1 MLPHAGSPTF
11 KEVVERAKGVV
22 LDAVANADIPFHQ
35 VVDAAAVAR
44 SAAYTPVFQTQL
56 TLEGWAGEPGA
67 AGGGAQGRMGDLAA
81 EPLPVP
87 PLLLFAN
94 LAAKPL
100 PMRNDP
106 GAGKAPYSSVA
117 CWDACHSAWLPPKH
131 NSDQLPVHASS
142 DAGMLAGIICLW
154 SRSSQNE
161 TLMVYVGRLAAAQHR
176 WTSRWTCMRRST
188 PYPAAWSTP
197 RTCSTAAP
205 WSASPG
211 TLRRAIPSRI
221 QRLCWVMHVAGAPV
235 LHAPGLCPRNGKGL
249 NLLYGCSALALHL
262 NPETLCR

>member
-1 MLPHAGSPTF
+1 M
-11 KEVVERAKGVV
+11 ERAKGVV

-100 PMRNDP
+100 PMRKIL
-106 GAGKAPYSSVA
+106 GLGRLHTAV
-117 CWDACHSAWLPPKH
+117 W
-131 NSDQLPVHASS
+131 
-142 DAGMLAGIICLW
+142 LAGTPATARGFLQSII
-154 SRSSQNE
+154 RS
-161 TLMVYVGRLAAAQHR
+161 AACA
-176 WTSRWTCMRRST
+176 CF
-188 PYPAAWSTP
+188 
-197 RTCSTAAP
+197 
-205 WSASPG
+205 
-211 TLRRAIPSRI
+211 
-221 QRLCWVMHVAGAPV
+221 
-235 LHAPGLCPRNGKGL
+235 
-249 NLLYGCSALALHL
+249 
-262 NPETLCR
+262 